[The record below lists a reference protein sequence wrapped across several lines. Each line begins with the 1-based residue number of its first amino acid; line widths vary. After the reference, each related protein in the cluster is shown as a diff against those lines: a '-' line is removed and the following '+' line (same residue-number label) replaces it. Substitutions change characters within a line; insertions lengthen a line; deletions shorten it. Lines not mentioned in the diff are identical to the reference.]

1 MPPTVTT
8 EEVHWYI
15 EHLETVQKNRKKG
28 ARKAAETRPRKKQQK
43 SQGDREKSVKRGVCS
58 KDWQEE
64 TEEVEDWI
72 QCEMCEEWYHWQ
84 CQTIFGSVA
93 PEEFVCTKCQN

>member
-1 MPPTVTT
+1 MTV
-8 EEVHWYI
+8 EIREHQRKIRELEAELKSYEV
-15 EHLETVQKNRKKG
+15 VC
-28 ARKAAETRPRKKQQK
+28 
-43 SQGDREKSVKRGVCS
+43 GVCS

-84 CQTIFGSVA
+84 CQNIFGSVA
-93 PEEFVCTKCQN
+93 PKGFATLQWQ